1 MGNPGWRGRVEDYRW
16 AANEAAALGRTE
28 FTRAEILDLAN
39 QIAPLY
45 APGGA
50 VPAEYAVYQTEQA
63 RLLEA
68 VEELRRP
75 LPSEEIAP
83 SKTGCLPGRRLLYFS
98 GSIAG
103 QGDEMRAAFM
113 STQKVVGTYP
123 EDMTLRANAQP
134 WNFGACRRR

>member
-1 MGNPGWRGRVEDYRW
+1 MGLRDRIRAVFGRSDEDAPVVEPPVDRVARRAQLDRLEAALRTMASAMAADGTLIGNPGWRGRVEDYRW
-16 AANEAAALGRTE
+16 AANEAAAMGRTE
-28 FTRAEILDLAN
+28 FTRAETLDLAN

-50 VPAEYAVYQTEQA
+50 VPAEYAVYETEQA

-83 SKTGCLPGRRLLYFS
+83 
-98 GSIAG
+98 
-103 QGDEMRAAFM
+103 
-113 STQKVVGTYP
+113 
-123 EDMTLRANAQP
+123 
-134 WNFGACRRR
+134 